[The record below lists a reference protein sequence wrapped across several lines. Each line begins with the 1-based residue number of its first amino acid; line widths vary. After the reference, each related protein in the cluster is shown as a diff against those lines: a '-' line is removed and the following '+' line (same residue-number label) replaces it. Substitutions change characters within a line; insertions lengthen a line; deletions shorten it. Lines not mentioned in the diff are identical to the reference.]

1 MSSADLES
9 SVLIY
14 APVGRDA
21 ALLSSF
27 LSAEGICTRACNTN
41 DELQAE
47 VEVGCG
53 MLFVTEE
60 AMTPELQ
67 SYLSRLLSQQPQ
79 WSDLPIV
86 LCVNATSRW
95 NEVTQSS
102 LTQYFGNITLLQR
115 PIRKSTLLSSVHV
128 SLRSRARQYQVR
140 NYIDQCQ
147 GLTRQLKLVSQRKDD
162 FLAMLGHELRN
173 PLAAITSALDLM
185 EVENLDIETAEEARR
200 IAKRQSD
207 QMTRIVNDLL
217 DISRLLRGRVEL
229 HQTNVDAQELVK
241 SAVETMQSQ
250 IAAHAHT
257 LQLDMPSRPLKLFA
271 DEGRLR
277 QVLENLLANSCKYTD
292 PGGRIRITL
301 DQVEGYARFCVVD
314 NGSGFPEEFATQ
326 IFDLFAQG
334 ERTLDRSQGGLG
346 IGLTVVREIV
356 ELHGGTITASSPGVN
371 QGSQFSFLIPL
382 ADVSIGEVDRDVQ
395 PVSNTG
401 SRSRVLIVEDNQDL
415 ANMMSKI
422 VSRLGHEPLTINDGS
437 QAVIAAVNFRP
448 DVVLLDIG
456 LPGLNGYQVAK
467 ELRAN
472 ERTKSTLIVG
482 LSGYSQE
489 EDKQRSLD
497 SGMDYH
503 YPKPLDVTL
512 LKGLLTEKHS
522 LTD

>member
-1 MSSADLES
+1 
-9 SVLIY
+9 
-14 APVGRDA
+14 
-21 ALLSSF
+21 
-27 LSAEGICTRACNTN
+27 
-41 DELQAE
+41 
-47 VEVGCG
+47 
-53 MLFVTEE
+53 
-60 AMTPELQ
+60 
-67 SYLSRLLSQQPQ
+67 
-79 WSDLPIV
+79 
-86 LCVNATSRW
+86 
-95 NEVTQSS
+95 
-102 LTQYFGNITLLQR
+102 
-115 PIRKSTLLSSVHV
+115 
-128 SLRSRARQYQVR
+128 
-140 NYIDQCQ
+140 
-147 GLTRQLKLVSQRKDD
+147 
-162 FLAMLGHELRN
+162 
-173 PLAAITSALDLM
+173 
-185 EVENLDIETAEEARR
+185 
-200 IAKRQSD
+200 
-207 QMTRIVNDLL
+207 
-217 DISRLLRGRVEL
+217 
-229 HQTNVDAQELVK
+229 
-241 SAVETMQSQ
+241 
-250 IAAHAHT
+250 
-257 LQLDMPSRPLKLFA
+257 
-271 DEGRLR
+271 
-277 QVLENLLANSCKYTD
+277 
-292 PGGRIRITL
+292 
-301 DQVEGYARFCVVD
+301 
-314 NGSGFPEEFATQ
+314 
-326 IFDLFAQG
+326 LFAQG